1 MKLQTI
7 ALALAAVATVGSAF
21 AQERDVTVTRE
32 TPNGTVI
39 RHVERYD
46 HGDRYDHRDRYEHR
60 VIRRDEPR
68 MQRVKVIRRVVWT
81 DHHGNRH
88 IRKVITW
95 RTVPMHGSYA
105 MR

>member
-46 HGDRYDHRDRYEHR
+46 HGDRYERR
-60 VIRRDEPR
+60 VIRREEPR
-68 MQRVKVIRRVVWT
+68 MQRVKVVRRVVWT

-88 IRKVITW
+88 IRKIITW
-95 RTVPMHGSYA
+95 RMVPVHSSYA
-105 MR
+105 LR

>member
-7 ALALAAVATVGSAF
+7 ALALAAAATMGSAF

-39 RHVERYD
+39 KHVERYG
-46 HGDRYDHRDRYEHR
+46 HHDRYERR
-60 VIRRDEPR
+60 VIRREEPR
-68 MQRVKVIRRVVWT
+68 MQRVKVVRRVVWT

-88 IRKVITW
+88 IRKIITW
-95 RTVPMHGSYA
+95 RMVPVHSSYA
-105 MR
+105 LR